1 MQGDGNIISSGRA
14 LGAALNA
21 STLDAAMLRKLSQQP
36 PQGSRLS
43 AMLTQGG
50 ESLMV
55 RIKAALSTA
64 PHFRTPSQ
72 VRVRL
77 PLSPCHSPIASA
89 RLCLP
94 LLASSYLCV
103 PLIAYL
109 DVCSRWRPPD
119 AAHAPDR
126 SSN

>member
-1 MQGDGNIISSGRA
+1 MDSDGLPHQVGVQGDGNIISSGRA
-14 LGAALNA
+14 LGTALNA

-36 PQGSRLS
+36 PQGSSRLS

-64 PHFRTPSQ
+64 PLFRTPSQ

-77 PLSPCHSPIASA
+77 PFSPC
-89 RLCLP
+89 P
-94 LLASSYLCV
+94 LQK
-103 PLIAYL
+103 PPAYL
-109 DVCSRWRPPD
+109 EVCSRGRQSD